1 MIEIQDLYKY
11 YGDRRVVGPLSV
23 KIEKGQIVGLLGLNG
38 AGKTTTLR
46 ILACDLLPTSGS
58 VRVGNVDVVENPE
71 LVRSKIGYLPDSPPL
86 YNEMRVSEYLSFAAR
101 LRGVQRSELAKRVDD
116 AIEQTELGEERH
128 QLIGALS
135 HGFKQRVGIAQ
146 AIVHRPELVVLDE
159 PISGLDPKQ
168 IVEMR
173 DLVRGLRG
181 EHTVIVSSHILTE
194 ISETCDQLLVIRD
207 GRIAAAGT
215 EAELFSTLTHGMRIE
230 VTVRAQPTE
239 KDAVFENL
247 RQVVS
252 RLSGV
257 SDISQIDP
265 PEPGGHWVSALVV
278 GESDVREELLSALVS
293 AGLKVVQFARSEN
306 ELENVFLSLSGAGE
320 RRARR
325 GTRSNVRSGSD
336 AAEAV

>member
-11 YGDRRVVGPLSV
+11 YGDRRVIGPLSA
-23 KIEKGQIVGLLGLNG
+23 KIEQGQIVGLLGLNG

-58 VRVGNVDVVENPE
+58 VRVDGVDVVENPE
-71 LVRSKIGYLPDSPPL
+71 LVRAKIGYLPDTPPL
-86 YNEMRVSEYLSFAAR
+86 YNEMRVSEYLGFAAK
-101 LRGVQRSELAKRVDD
+101 LRGVPNADVKRRVDD
-116 AIEQTELGEERH
+116 AIEQTELGGERY
-128 QLIGALS
+128 QLISALS

-146 AIVHRPELVVLDE
+146 AIVHRPKLVVLDE

-207 GRIAAAGT
+207 GKIAAAGT
-215 EAELFSTLTHGMRIE
+215 EAELFSALTHGMRVE
-230 VTVRAQPTE
+230 VTVRAEAAQAEATLD
-239 KDAVFENL
+239 K
-247 RQVVS
+247 
-252 RLSGV
+252 LSQLARSIPGI
-257 SDISQIDP
+257 SDVNRIDP
-265 PEPGGHWVSALVV
+265 PEPGGHWVTALIV
-278 GESDVREELLSALVS
+278 GERDVREDLLKVLVHG
-293 AGLKVVQFARSEN
+293 GLQVVQFARSEN

-325 GTRSNVRSGSD
+325 GAQGAARGTTT
-336 AAEAV
+336 AEAI